1 MEFEDNRQEIADKL
15 QTIGSS
21 ILSAAR
27 DELYLGMRFLDVALS
42 SFVYRMD
49 GSVSPFGTD
58 GAVIYFEPRRLGGLY
73 RENRILVN
81 RGYLHM
87 VFHCIFRHFEM
98 KMQSVASSQSDSVGM
113 MREVVTADKQTM
125 DGMAQEDMY
134 RTSVDR
140 IIRIG
145 EVGIT
150 DNACRMSQ
158 EGSGQAAV
166 NKAARYM
173 DLSCDIA
180 VEHLIDGLYH
190 RSVRYSRSL
199 LRRETYRLLEAEGKT
214 LNAQRVYKILMSWN
228 LEEKELQRLE
238 QEFYTDDHKYWQ
250 SKKPDQKRNPLM
262 SRKWAE
268 INDGIETDLE
278 TFSKEAGEKDGDFLE
293 QIRAENRT
301 RCDYREFLR
310 KFAVFR
316 EEMEVDDDTFDY
328 NFYTYGLRLYGNMPL
343 IEPQE
348 TKEIKKV
355 EEFVIV
361 IDTSMSCSGEL
372 VKKFL
377 SETYGILSE
386 SESFFKKVNVH
397 IIQCDE
403 KVHKDKKITSGD
415 ELKDYMENLELFG
428 DGGTDFRPAFEYV
441 EGLLLQ
447 HEFNNL
453 KGLLYFT
460 DGFGIYPNKRPA
472 YRTAFV
478 FMQEDYRDVD
488 VPPWAIKLIIEEE
501 DLQSFK

>member
-98 KMQSVASSQSDSVGM
+98 KV
-113 MREVVTADKQTM
+113 
-125 DGMAQEDMY
+125 QEEMY

-150 DNACRMSQ
+150 DDECRMNQ
-158 EGSGQAAV
+158 EESGQAAV
-166 NKAARYM
+166 NKAVRYM

-238 QEFYTDDHKYWQ
+238 QEFYTDDHKYWE
-250 SKKPDQKRNPLM
+250 SKKPDQKPNPLM

-377 SETYGILSE
+377 AETYGILSE

-403 KVHKDKKITSGD
+403 KVHNDKKITSGD
-415 ELKDYMENLELFG
+415 ELKDYMENMELFG

-441 EGLLLQ
+441 EELLLQ
-447 HEFNNL
+447 HEFSNL

-488 VPPWAIKLIIEEE
+488 VPPWAIKLILDEE
-501 DLQSFK
+501 DLERS

>member
-1 MEFEDNRQEIADKL
+1 MDLVDNRQEISDKL

-21 ILSAAR
+21 ILSASR

-73 RENRILVN
+73 KENRILVN

-98 KMQSVASSQSDSVGM
+98 KVQSGINSQSDSNGM
-113 MREVVTADKQTM
+113 IKE
-125 DGMAQEDMY
+125 AQ
-134 RTSVDR
+134 DR
-140 IIRIG
+140 L
-145 EVGIT
+145 
-150 DNACRMSQ
+150 NQ
-158 EGSGQAAV
+158 EESGQAAV
-166 NKAARYM
+166 NKAVRYM

-180 VEHLIDGLYH
+180 AEHLIDGLYH

-199 LRRETYRLLEAEGKT
+199 LRRETYRILEAEGKT
-214 LNAQRVYKILMSWN
+214 LNAQRIYKILMSWN
-228 LEEKELQRLE
+228 LEEKELERLE
-238 QEFYTDDHKYWQ
+238 QEFYTDDHKYWE
-250 SKKPDQKRNPLM
+250 SKKPDQKPNPLM

-278 TFSKEAGEKDGDFLE
+278 TFSKEAGEKEGDFLE

-348 TKEIKKV
+348 TKEVKKV

-377 SETYGILSE
+377 AETYGILSE

-403 KVHKDKKITSGD
+403 KVHKDKKITNGD

-428 DGGTDFRPAFEYV
+428 DGGTNFCPAFEYV
-441 EGLLLQ
+441 EKLILQ

-460 DGFGIYPNKRPA
+460 DGFGIYPNKRPV

-488 VPPWAIKLIIEEE
+488 VPPWAIKLILDEE
-501 DLQSFK
+501 DLERS